1 MKRYTRDARMM
12 VTWDRHDIANMGTD
26 CEDER
31 YATRKLVD
39 LAMMAV
45 RALRKTSIG
54 VERGSKDLQAL
65 AEWGESVGVGTGP
78 SQMGNL
84 RNEENVSDG
93 IRGPDVP
100 TVDEVVANDT
110 EEDPHSPAIGKETLI
125 SECAPKGASTK
136 GRKRKGK
143 QIVRVETSN
152 KKATG
157 VRNCGHCGLKGHY
170 STSCE
175 INPDNEWKK
184 SSSSGS
190 LRGKMGKK
198 RGRPPEFDDVA

>member
-1 MKRYTRDARMM
+1 
-12 VTWDRHDIANMGTD
+12 
-26 CEDER
+26 
-31 YATRKLVD
+31 
-39 LAMMAV
+39 
-45 RALRKTSIG
+45 
-54 VERGSKDLQAL
+54 
-65 AEWGESVGVGTGP
+65 
-78 SQMGNL
+78 MGNL

-152 KKATG
+152 KKQ
-157 VRNCGHCGLKGHY
+157 
-170 STSCE
+170 
-175 INPDNEWKK
+175 
-184 SSSSGS
+184 
-190 LRGKMGKK
+190 RGYGI
-198 RGRPPEFDDVA
+198 VAIVD